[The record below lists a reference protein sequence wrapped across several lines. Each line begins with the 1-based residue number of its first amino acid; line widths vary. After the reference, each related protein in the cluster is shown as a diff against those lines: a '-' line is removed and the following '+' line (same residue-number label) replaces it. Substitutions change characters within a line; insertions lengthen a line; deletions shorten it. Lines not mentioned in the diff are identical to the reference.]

1 MRVAIT
7 LLQPWA
13 MFANGPPCTNA
24 GVPSSVCTRFGF
36 IASFSSAVMAP
47 AAFSSAQVTGL
58 SSYV

>member
-1 MRVAIT
+1 
-7 LLQPWA
+7 